1 VVRTRL
7 EDAGAKVGG
16 MSSVGSQ
23 AEGGVLRLL
32 VGPWSAIRR
41 DPAAR
46 RLEGGPKVSGVFALP
61 SPKGDHLALLD
72 PRGVKVRSLGAGSGL
87 VAATRFLDQQPT
99 WVVTGTDAVGVDA
112 AAAALDE
119 TRLKDHFAV
128 AIENGS
134 GIPLPLPA
142 GGGTVN
148 P

>member
-1 VVRTRL
+1 MAR
-7 EDAGAKVGG
+7 
-16 MSSVGSQ
+16 VGSQ

-32 VGPWSAIRR
+32 VGPWSAIRL

-46 RLEGGPKVSGVFALP
+46 RLEGGPKVSGVYALP
-61 SPKGDHLALLD
+61 SPKGDHIALLD
-72 PRGVKVRSLGAGSGL
+72 PTGRKVRSLGPGSGL

-99 WVVTGTDAVGVDA
+99 WVVTGSDAVGVDA